1 MVKKIVGVKNPRLRI
16 KSKSVKNIDKKILKL
31 IQDLHD
37 TLSAQKNPEGVGL
50 AGPQIGKN
58 YRVFVAKLEGNI
70 KTFINPK
77 IVSDIKDPEKAS
89 LRLDNGARKKGGAKH
104 DNHSSR
110 KIMEGCLSLPH
121 YYGPLKRST
130 RIKISYLDEKG
141 EKKVETFESFS
152 AQIIRHEIDHLN
164 GILFIDRLLE
174 QKKPLYELVGEDWQ
188 EVEI

>member
-1 MVKKIVGVKNPRLRI
+1 MVKKIVGVKDPRLRI

-37 TLSAQKNPEGVGL
+37 TLSAQKDPEGVGL

-77 IVSDIKDPEKAS
+77 IVSDIKEKK
-89 LRLDNGARKKGGAKH
+89 LKKAKK
-104 DNHSSR
+104 NAPVPQ
-110 KIMEGCLSLPH
+110 KIMEGCLSLPN
-121 YYGPLKRST
+121 YYGPLKRSK

-164 GILFIDRLLE
+164 GVLFIDRLLE
-174 QKKPLYELVGEDWQ
+174 QKKPLYELVGENWQ